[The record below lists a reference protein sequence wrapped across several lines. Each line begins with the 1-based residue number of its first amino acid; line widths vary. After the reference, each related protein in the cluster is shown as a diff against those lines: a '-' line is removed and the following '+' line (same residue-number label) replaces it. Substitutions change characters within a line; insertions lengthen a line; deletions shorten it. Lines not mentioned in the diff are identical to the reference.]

1 MQSLDKLSV
10 ACFVFLLATSVL
22 AGVAGNRSLR
32 IRDIP
37 SSLQS
42 CNNTIQG
49 RWQVADSEGML
60 CSRDNLNSDSGCCIA
75 GDKYS
80 CATCNMQDSCCV
92 DYEHCVSCCQDPQ
105 HGLPDLNKI
114 YRAPDRPETGRW
126 ASVFEY
132 CRNKC
137 RTSSKSTVHENA
149 YLSTFHHCF
158 SASGKPTTP
167 APPTPPIPK
176 TVTVVLGSA
185 GQSCT
190 EMCEGTGRRCA
201 RQHLASLNNC
211 NVLREHFACEAGCE
225 PDTGTADAP
234 IYVNSSAP
242 KQQRP
247 TICLTMDQKVNEFS
261 CEATSASNHRLCPCI
276 EAS

>member
-1 MQSLDKLSV
+1 MQSLDRLLV
-10 ACFVFLLATSVL
+10 PCLLVLLAAIKPLGVL
-22 AGVAGNRSLR
+22 GHRSLR

-37 SSLQS
+37 TTLQT

-49 RWQVADSEGML
+49 RWQVADSQGML
-60 CSRDNLNSDSGCCIA
+60 CSRQSLRPDNGCCSA

-80 CATCNMQDSCCV
+80 CATCNMHDSCCA

-105 HGLPDLNKI
+105 HGLPDLSTVH
-114 YRAPDRPETGRW
+114 RAPDRPETGLW
-126 ASVFEY
+126 PSVFEY

-149 YLSTFHHCF
+149 YLSPFHHCF
-158 SASGKPTTP
+158 SSSGKPTTA

-176 TVTVVLGSA
+176 SVTVVLGSA
-185 GQSCT
+185 GQSCNAL
-190 EMCEGTGRRCA
+190 CESTGRRCA
-201 RQHLASLNNC
+201 QQHLASLNNC
-211 NVLREHFACEAGCE
+211 NVLREHYACEAGCE
-225 PDTGTADAP
+225 PDSGTADAP
-234 IYVNSSAP
+234 IYVNASAP

-247 TICLTMDQKVNEFS
+247 TICLTMDSKVNQFS